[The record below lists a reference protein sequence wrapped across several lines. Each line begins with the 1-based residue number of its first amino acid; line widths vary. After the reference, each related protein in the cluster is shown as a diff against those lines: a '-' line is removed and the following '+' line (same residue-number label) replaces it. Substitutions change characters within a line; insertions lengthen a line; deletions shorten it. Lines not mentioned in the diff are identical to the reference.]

1 MRRASVILAF
11 VQQASRVERLFISRA
26 AQSTDLTVKV
36 KSPDG
41 TVTFVCGLD
50 ATATV

>member
-26 AQSTDLTVKV
+26 QSTDLAVKV